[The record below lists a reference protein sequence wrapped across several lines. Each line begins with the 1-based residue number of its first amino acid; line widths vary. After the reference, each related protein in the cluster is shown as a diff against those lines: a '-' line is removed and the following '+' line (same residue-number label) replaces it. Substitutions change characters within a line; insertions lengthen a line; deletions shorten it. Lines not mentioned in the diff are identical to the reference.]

1 MGSSLTRRSAFSR
14 TPSGH
19 GTITGDTRAM
29 KPVHLVVLWHMHQ
42 PQYRDP
48 ESSRYVLPW
57 TRLHALKDY
66 WGMVDIM
73 REFPRFHATF
83 NVVPA
88 LGLQLEE
95 YASGNF
101 NEPWFSLAFKNA
113 EELTREDKAEILA
126 RAFQVNHE
134 RLMSRW
140 PRFVE
145 LHEWS
150 RPAGGAQALVTFTPR
165 DWRDLQLLSQL
176 AWTEESWL
184 QKDPVVSKLATKGKD
199 FSEKDK
205 SALQQKQMELL
216 RMVLPAY
223 REAAQRGQIEIST
236 TPFYHP
242 ILPLICD
249 SDIARVANP
258 GTPLPRR
265 AFRHPEDAREQL
277 QRARAYHERV
287 FGGKPA
293 GLWPSEGSVSDQA
306 LAIAAEE
313 GFEWFGTDEGVL
325 GRTLNV
331 GFFRDANGIPA
342 NADRLYKPWRVQLAG
357 KGITGL
363 FRDHHLSDLIGFVYG
378 RMDAKSA
385 AADLHGR
392 LRHLG
397 ETVQSGLPL
406 TVCLFLD
413 GENAWEYYPGNG
425 REFLRE
431 FYGRIQGDQDF
442 RALTASEATAAAGE
456 IPAINGIFPAS
467 WINANFDVWIGHS
480 EDVAAWELL
489 WDAREAYGRAVDA
502 QKKGQSGAPTET
514 ALKEAQESLLVSE
527 GSDWCWWYGPEH
539 STANDAEFDALYRKH
554 LTGVY
559 LALGQVAPEELAKPI
574 KRRPEHA
581 LQLAPMSLLIV
592 KVDGRDTSYFEW
604 LGAGLYSPE
613 RRGGSM
619 HGRVY
624 YLHELR
630 YGFEEDRF
638 CVRIDPFLD
647 ALGELD
653 DPEFRITIGGAE
665 ELTIVVNLVRGHVQG
680 FAVEKGLVCL
690 LNPKA
695 VAEVAF
701 ERILE
706 VAIHKDQI
714 NLTGQGKLRLGVA
727 LWHGGLPVDV
737 LPAAGFLD
745 VLLGEDHAAWL
756 PE

>member
-1 MGSSLTRRSAFSR
+1 
-14 TPSGH
+14 
-19 GTITGDTRAM
+19 M

-66 WGMVDIM
+66 WGMVDMM
-73 REFPRFHATF
+73 REFPKFHATF

-88 LGLQLEE
+88 LGQQLEE

-176 AWTEESWL
+176 AWMEESWL
-184 QKDPVVSKLATKGKD
+184 QKDPVVSKLSTKGKD

-205 SALQQKQMELL
+205 AALKEKQFELL

-223 REAAQRGQIEIST
+223 RDAAQRGQIEIST

-287 FGGKPA
+287 FGVKPA
-293 GLWPSEGSVSDQA
+293 GLWPSEGSVSDQV
-306 LAIAAEE
+306 LTIAAEE

-342 NADRLYKPWRVQLAG
+342 NADRLYKPWRVQLGG

-363 FRDHHLSDLIGFVYG
+363 FRDHHLSDVIGFVYS
-378 RMDAKSA
+378 RMEAKSA

-397 ETVQSGLPL
+397 NTVQSAQPL
-406 TVCLFLD
+406 TICLFLD
-413 GENAWEYYPGNG
+413 GENAWEYYPVNG

-442 RALTASEATAAAGE
+442 RALTASEATAAGGE
-456 IPAINGIFPAS
+456 IPTINGIFPAS

-502 QKKGQSGAPTET
+502 RKQGRADAPTET

-574 KRRPEHA
+574 KRRPDHA
-581 LQLAPMSLLIV
+581 LQLAPSSLLNV

-619 HGRVY
+619 HGRVF

-630 YGFEEDRF
+630 YGFEQERF

-680 FAVEKGLVCL
+680 FAVEKARLCL
-690 LNPKA
+690 LNPNA

-706 VAIHKDQI
+706 VAIQKDQI
-714 NLTGQGKLRLGVA
+714 NLTGQTKLRLGVA

-745 VLLGEDHAAWL
+745 VPLGEDHAAWL
-756 PE
+756 LE

>member
-1 MGSSLTRRSAFSR
+1 
-14 TPSGH
+14 
-19 GTITGDTRAM
+19 
-29 KPVHLVVLWHMHQ
+29 VHVVLLWHMHQ

-48 ESSRYVLPW
+48 ETGRYVLAW

-66 WGMVDIM
+66 WGMVAM
-73 REFPRFHATF
+73 LKEFPNFHATF

-88 LGLQLEE
+88 LGMQLEE
-95 YASGNF
+95 YASGEF
-101 NEPWFSLAFKNA
+101 NEPWFSLAFKPA
-113 EELTREDKAEILA
+113 DDLTREDKAEILA

-145 LHEWS
+145 LYEWS
-150 RPAGGAQALVTFTPR
+150 RPAGGAQAQVSFTQR

-176 AWTEESWL
+176 AWMEETWFE
-184 QKDPVVSKLATKGKD
+184 KDSVVSRLANKGKE
-199 FSEKDK
+199 FTEKDK
-205 SALQQKQMELL
+205 AALKAKQLELL
-216 RMVLPAY
+216 GLVLPEY
-223 REAAQRGQIEIST
+223 RAVAQTGQIELST

-265 AFRHPEDAREQL
+265 AYRHPEDAREQL
-277 QRARAYHERV
+277 RRAREYHERV
-287 FGGKPA
+287 FGVKPA

-306 LAIAAEE
+306 LTIAAEE
-313 GFEWFGTDEGVL
+313 GFQWFGTDEGVL
-325 GRTLNV
+325 GRTLNA
-331 GFFRDANGIPA
+331 GFFRDAKGVPA
-342 NADRLYKPWRVQLAG
+342 NADRLYKPLRAQLAG
-357 KGITGL
+357 TPMTGL
-363 FRDHHLSDLIGFVYG
+363 FRDHHLSDLIGFVYS
-378 RMDAKSA
+378 RMNGKDA

-392 LRHLG
+392 LRDLG
-397 ETVQSGLPL
+397 ERVQSTQPL

-442 RALTASEATAAAGE
+442 RALTATEAIAAAGL
-456 IPAINGIFPAS
+456 IPTNAGIFPAS

-489 WDAREAYGRAVDA
+489 WDAREAYGRAMDA
-502 QKKGQSGAPTET
+502 RKQGRDGAPTET
-514 ALKEAQESLLVSE
+514 ALAEAEESLLAAE

-554 LTGVY
+554 LTAVY
-559 LALGQVAPEELAKPI
+559 LALGQVAPQELAKPI
-574 KRRPEHA
+574 KRKPEHA
-581 LQLAPMSLLIV
+581 LQLAPTGFLKIA
-592 KVDGRDTSYFEW
+592 VDGRDTTYFEW

-613 RRGGSM
+613 RRGGAM
-619 HGRVY
+619 HGRTF

-638 CVRIDPFLD
+638 CVRVDPFLD
-647 ALGELD
+647 LLGELED
-653 DPEFRITIGGAE
+653 SEFRITIGAAE
-665 ELTIVVNLVRGHVQG
+665 EINIVVKLVRGHLQE
-680 FAVEKGLVCL
+680 FAVEKGRLCL
-690 LNPKA
+690 LNPET
-695 VAEVAF
+695 VAEASF
-701 ERILE
+701 DRILE
-706 VAIHKDQI
+706 VAIRRSEIVLKRQ
-714 NLTGQGKLRLGVA
+714 TKLKLGVA

-737 LPAAGFLD
+737 LPAEGFLE
-745 VLLGEDHAAWL
+745 VHLGEDHAAW
-756 PE
+756 PTEENS